1 MTDKLFHDSAAMTVN
16 FILPIGIK
24 QHSHV
29 DTIGALYLGDP
40 RFKHWRGHNTGW
52 KNNFYFLSHELI

>member
-40 RFKHWRGHNTGW
+40 RFKH
-52 KNNFYFLSHELI
+52 